1 MQCPTAPPSSNK
13 LSAGSQHQ
21 QQQQPP
27 PSAHDFTKT
36 IVLASTP
43 FGMVPDGWTGVA
55 DGAQIQYPVFG
66 AANVGQANASAN
78 SFENSTEKR
87 KAPKSKQQESRR
99 SGAEEEGTARGGA
112 TSKNK
117 KKASGSDA
125 TKETDYIHV
134 RARRGEATDSH
145 SLAERVRRER
155 ISERMKYLQE
165 LVPGC
170 SKIMGKASTLDEI
183 INYVQSL
190 QRQVEFLSMKL
201 AAAEPRMHLSSS
213 NFFDREELNAP
224 CNSSSVPVMG
234 VTSDQ
239 LKHSGLQL
247 ASLQQD
253 ALASCLDVHGWST
266 WDAGLHG
273 FHDGEIH
280 RGSHLC
286 PGNHCKV
293 NNNTSIAVCNQAE
306 TAPFALWEV
315 SYPTI

>member
-1 MQCPTAPPSSNK
+1 MRCPTAPPSSNK
-13 LSAGSQHQ
+13 LSAGLQHQ

-55 DGAQIQYPVFG
+55 DGAQIQYPVLG
-66 AANVGQANASAN
+66 AANVGQENASAN

-87 KAPKSKQQESRR
+87 KAPKSKQESRS

-125 TKETDYIHV
+125 PKETDYIHV
-134 RARRGEATDSH
+134 RARRGQATDSH

-213 NFFDREELNAP
+213 NFFDREE
-224 CNSSSVPVMG
+224 
-234 VTSDQ
+234 
-239 LKHSGLQL
+239 
-247 ASLQQD
+247 
-253 ALASCLDVHGWST
+253 VHGCST

-280 RGSHLC
+280 RVSHLC
-286 PGNHCKV
+286 PGNQCKV

>member
-1 MQCPTAPPSSNK
+1 MQCPTAPPSSNE
-13 LSAGSQHQ
+13 LSAGLQHQ

-66 AANVGQANASAN
+66 AANVGQEYASAN
-78 SFENSTEKR
+78 SFENSTKKR
-87 KAPKSKQQESRR
+87 KAPKSKQESRS

-112 TSKNK
+112 ASKNK
-117 KKASGSDA
+117 KKAAGSDA

-134 RARRGEATDSH
+134 RARRGQATDSH

-155 ISERMKYLQE
+155 ISERMKHLQE

-201 AAAEPRMHLSSS
+201 AAAEPRMHLGSSY
-213 NFFDREELNAP
+213 FFDREEQLNAC
-224 CNSSSVPVMG
+224 CNSSSVPAMG
-234 VTSDQ
+234 VSSDQ
-239 LKHSGLQL
+239 LKLSGLQWL
-247 ASLQQD
+247 HASM
-253 ALASCLDVHGWST
+253 
-266 WDAGLHG
+266 
-273 FHDGEIH
+273 
-280 RGSHLC
+280 
-286 PGNHCKV
+286 
-293 NNNTSIAVCNQAE
+293 
-306 TAPFALWEV
+306 
-315 SYPTI
+315 